1 MIPRTQPMSYIA
13 RVTGGLG
20 VSLGYALGVKLAR
33 KERPVFVLIGDG
45 GFHYN
50 PVPSCLGLAQ
60 EYDLPIT
67 VVVFN
72 NQRYLSME
80 RGLLKYYP
88 DGAAKK
94 TGVHFGGPIM
104 PNPDYRLYA
113 DIYGGYGVRVKDPK
127 DIQQSVDRALRHN
140 AAGRLAVIDVV
151 LSDYLPRQ

>member
-1 MIPRTQPMSYIA
+1 MITRTEPMSYLA

-20 VSLGYALGVKLAR
+20 VSLGYALGAKLAM
-33 KERPVFVLIGDG
+33 KQRPVFVLIGDG

-60 EYDLPIT
+60 EYALPIT
-67 VVVFN
+67 VIVFN

-88 DGAAKK
+88 DGVSKK
-94 TGVHFGGPIM
+94 TGIHFGGPIL
-104 PNPDYRLYA
+104 PNPNYRHYA
-113 DIYGGYGVRVKDPK
+113 DVYGGCGIRVTDPK
-127 DIQQSVDRALRHN
+127 DIQPAVAQSLEHN
-140 AAGRLAVIDVV
+140 TAGRLALIDVV

>member
-1 MIPRTQPMSYIA
+1 MLFRSLA

-20 VSLGYALGVKLAR
+20 VSLGYGLGAKLAM
-33 KERPVFVLIGDG
+33 KERPVFVLVGDG

-50 PVPSCLGLAQ
+50 PVPSCLGAAQ
-60 EYDLPIT
+60 EHNLPIT
-67 VVVFN
+67 VIVFN

-88 DGAAKK
+88 DGSSKK
-94 TGVHFGGPIM
+94 TNVHFGGPI
-104 PNPDYRLYA
+104 PGADYRYYA
-113 DIYGGYGVRVKDPK
+113 DAYGGYGVQVRDPK
-127 DIQQSVDRALRHN
+127 EIKPAVERALKEN